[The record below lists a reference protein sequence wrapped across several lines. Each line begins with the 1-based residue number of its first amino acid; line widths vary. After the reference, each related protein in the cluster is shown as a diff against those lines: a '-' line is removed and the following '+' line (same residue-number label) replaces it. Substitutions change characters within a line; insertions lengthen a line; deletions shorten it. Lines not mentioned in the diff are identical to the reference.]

1 MQKVRWEKQGM
12 SQRAWRLAMDLGCD
26 HVEWGGPQ
34 KFWNQGVPRL
44 GSGFQRWKEWVGERG
59 AARAFR
65 RLCRNPEEG
74 MVTWTSGGDEK
85 WSMLDMH

>member
-1 MQKVRWEKQGM
+1 M
-12 SQRAWRLAMDLGCD
+12 SQRPWRLAMDLGCD
-26 HVEWGGPQ
+26 HVEWRGPQ

-44 GSGFQRWKEWVGERG
+44 GLGFQRWKEWVGEREV
-59 AARAFR
+59 ARAFR

-74 MVTWTSGGDEK
+74 MVTWPSGSDEK